1 MKSYETAC
9 LDKALSKK
17 DKQLMDLVIADLSR
31 AKKGRNPAYNGVL
44 PEHPVP
50 LIITGRKIPNSQI
63 DGIIELRWTI
73 VLFLGSLHFFRRIN
87 TYWLPVI

>member
-1 MKSYETAC
+1 MKSYETAY
-9 LDKALSKK
+9 LDKTLSKK
-17 DKQLMDLVIADLSR
+17 EKQLMDLVIADLSR

-63 DGIIELRWTI
+63 VGIMEFRWAM
-73 VLFLGSLHFFRRIN
+73 VLF
-87 TYWLPVI
+87 

>member
-1 MKSYETAC
+1 
-9 LDKALSKK
+9 
-17 DKQLMDLVIADLSR
+17 MDLVIADLSR

-63 DGIIELRWTI
+63 VGIMKFRWAM
-73 VLFLGSLHFFRRIN
+73 VLF
-87 TYWLPVI
+87 

>member
-17 DKQLMDLVIADLSR
+17 DKQLMDIVIADLNR

-50 LIITGRKIPNSQI
+50 LIITGRKISYSQI
-63 DGIIELRWTI
+63 DGIIE
-73 VLFLGSLHFFRRIN
+73 FR
-87 TYWLPVI
+87 